1 MNLVCITVCGKSLGL
16 VCVDVCGTSVCGGS
30 LACMK
35 VCAMSMGLLRGV
47 SAYIWEQGWLSTS
60 IKTGVTFQ
68 LP

>member
-35 VCAMSMGLLRGV
+35 VCAMSMGLLRGGSV
-47 SAYIWEQGWLSTS
+47 LTYGSRAGSA
-60 IKTGVTFQ
+60 
-68 LP
+68 PP